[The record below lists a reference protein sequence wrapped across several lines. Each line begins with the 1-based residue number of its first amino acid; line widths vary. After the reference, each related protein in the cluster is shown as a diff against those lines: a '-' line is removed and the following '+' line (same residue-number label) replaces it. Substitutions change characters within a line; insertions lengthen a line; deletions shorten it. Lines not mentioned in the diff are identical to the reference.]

1 MINICS
7 WLLFIT
13 VLLWFW
19 TVISPKGLNVR
30 GLVPN
35 VAMFEGW
42 TLGKCLDHEG
52 SDLISGLSHWLIH
65 SLINLRKGL
74 ALSGDH
80 EMRSS
85 PLPRS
90 SAMVFCLIIGPKAIR
105 PRGHGLKVLK
115 LWAKIKL
122 SSFYLISLMY
132 FVTVIE
138 KRLTQVVYF

>member
-1 MINICS
+1 MCVCVCVCVCVCTCVCLSVMCYI
-7 WLLFIT
+7 LF
-13 VLLWFW
+13 VKCPLK
-19 TVISPKGLNVR
+19 VSCVE
-30 GLVPN
+30 GLVSDEA
-35 VAMFEGW
+35 VFRGEA
-42 TLGKCLDHEG
+42 LGRWLDHEG

-122 SSFYLISLMY
+122 SSF
-132 FVTVIE
+132 
-138 KRLTQVVYF
+138 